1 MQHLQN
7 SVVGRAKSA
16 IEGYGYSGDSY
27 YETLKELEAR
37 FGKPSLVAKV
47 TLDRLR
53 KTSRIQND
61 RPHEVRNLSDVVS
74 TTVWIFKRFGYINDL
89 AAEANISIAVDKLS
103 PDLQVKWKDHV
114 RTSNLHQPNL
124 EDFCSW
130 LKGQADIY
138 DDCFKFPFRGRYGG
152 AGEKHNTFFG
162 NLSSRN
168 KEAKPCLMGDGQ
180 QHNLSACPKFK
191 ALSVEERLS
200 EVQKH
205 KLCFCCLRSGHWLTT
220 CRNLKPCGVNG
231 CTRSHNALLH
241 SSRNVTPDGN
251 NETAAST
258 NPAATEAVTP
268 STEHS
273 SASHK
278 SSSDSVLLQVVP
290 VTLYGPKGYFNTYAM
305 LDTGSTCSLLATDVA
320 KNLGLEGPV
329 ESVLLNGIQ
338 KSSRLLTK
346 RVDVQVSQLN
356 DFGTRF
362 DVHRV
367 LVVDRLNVPER
378 RVNFRELQ
386 EKWPHLAD
394 LHMKDMA
401 TFLPAL

>member
-1 MQHLQN
+1 MSHTTAERKHVTYSCSSLPKLQLKKFDGDPLQWPDWSSMFKSIVHDADLSLNGKMQHLQN

-27 YETLKELEAR
+27 YEALKELEAR
-37 FGKPSLVAKV
+37 FGKPSLVVKV

-168 KEAKPCLMGDGQ
+168 KQAKPC
-180 QHNLSACPKFK
+180 
-191 ALSVEERLS
+191 
-200 EVQKH
+200 
-205 KLCFCCLRSGHWLTT
+205 
-220 CRNLKPCGVNG
+220 
-231 CTRSHNALLH
+231 
-241 SSRNVTPDGN
+241 
-251 NETAAST
+251 
-258 NPAATEAVTP
+258 
-268 STEHS
+268 
-273 SASHK
+273 
-278 SSSDSVLLQVVP
+278 
-290 VTLYGPKGYFNTYAM
+290 
-305 LDTGSTCSLLATDVA
+305 
-320 KNLGLEGPV
+320 
-329 ESVLLNGIQ
+329 
-338 KSSRLLTK
+338 
-346 RVDVQVSQLN
+346 
-356 DFGTRF
+356 
-362 DVHRV
+362 
-367 LVVDRLNVPER
+367 
-378 RVNFRELQ
+378 
-386 EKWPHLAD
+386 
-394 LHMKDMA
+394 
-401 TFLPAL
+401 

>member
-1 MQHLQN
+1 MVIDVHDADLSLNGKMQHLQN

-27 YETLKELEAR
+27 YEALKELEAR
-37 FGKPSLVAKV
+37 FGKPSLVVKV

-89 AAEANISIAVDKLS
+89 AAEANISIALDKLS

-168 KEAKPCLMGDGQ
+168 KQAKPCLMGDAQ
-180 QHNLSACPKFK
+180 QHNLSACPTFK

-220 CRNLKPCGVNG
+220 CRNLKPC
-231 CTRSHNALLH
+231 
-241 SSRNVTPDGN
+241 
-251 NETAAST
+251 
-258 NPAATEAVTP
+258 
-268 STEHS
+268 
-273 SASHK
+273 
-278 SSSDSVLLQVVP
+278 
-290 VTLYGPKGYFNTYAM
+290 
-305 LDTGSTCSLLATDVA
+305 
-320 KNLGLEGPV
+320 
-329 ESVLLNGIQ
+329 
-338 KSSRLLTK
+338 
-346 RVDVQVSQLN
+346 
-356 DFGTRF
+356 
-362 DVHRV
+362 
-367 LVVDRLNVPER
+367 
-378 RVNFRELQ
+378 
-386 EKWPHLAD
+386 
-394 LHMKDMA
+394 
-401 TFLPAL
+401 